1 MGKRAAEEKRIL
13 PLGCKGL
20 TYYPEKF
27 PLSLA
32 SALFLLRQLMGK
44 NLSFFIGGLMAGLF
58 LCTGGFAWYLSKGDA
73 SGGSQVRTL
82 KLGHALDPSHPVH
95 VAMVNMKERL
105 EAISNGAMTLEI
117 YPSGVLGTETECLE
131 QLQNGSLALT
141 KASTAPLE
149 GFVEELK
156 VFGLPYVFRDEAHFW
171 KVLEGEV
178 GKELLEKPRTQK
190 LLGLC
195 YYDSG
200 SRNFY
205 TSSKPVRTPDDLKGM
220 KIRVQNSPVAIRM
233 IEVLGGSA
241 TPIAFGELYTA
252 LAQGTVDGAE
262 NNVPS
267 FVTSRHFEVAKYF
280 SLNAHTR
287 VPDMVLVS
295 TIVWDRLSPTE
306 QAWLKQ
312 AADESSIFQRELW
325 AEATAKDLAQVQTQG
340 VQVIQPD
347 VDAFIKK
354 AAPIYSDYDGTPV
367 QALLERIRAV
377 K

>member
-1 MGKRAAEEKRIL
+1 
-13 PLGCKGL
+13 
-20 TYYPEKF
+20 
-27 PLSLA
+27 
-32 SALFLLRQLMGK
+32 MGK
-44 NLSFFIGGLMAGLF
+44 NLSFFVSGLMAGL
-58 LCTGGFAWYLSKGDA
+58 LVCTGGFAWYLSRDGA
-73 SGGSQVRTL
+73 SGGAKQRVL
-82 KLGHALDPSHPVH
+82 KMGHGLDASHPVH
-95 VAMVNMKERL
+95 VAMVNMRERL
-105 EAISNGAMTLEI
+105 EALSGGKMTIEI
-117 YPSGVLGTETECLE
+117 YSSGVLGSETECVE

-149 GFVEELK
+149 GFIEEFQ
-156 VFGLPYVFRDEAHFW
+156 VFGLPYVFRDEAHYW
-171 KVLEGEV
+171 NVLTGPIGE
-178 GKELLEKPRTQK
+178 ELLEKPKARK

-205 TSSKPVRTPDDLKGM
+205 STQKPIRTPDDLKGM

-233 IEVLGGSA
+233 IEAFGGSA

-267 FVTSRHFEVAKYF
+267 FVTSRHFEVSKYF

-295 TIVWDRLSPTE
+295 TIVWDTLSAE
-306 QAWLKQ
+306 EKGWLQQ
-312 AADESSIFQRELW
+312 AADESAIFQRKLW
-325 AEATAKDLAQVQTQG
+325 AETTAHDLKQVKDTG
-340 VQVIQPD
+340 VEVIETD
-347 VDAFIKK
+347 NAAFARK
-354 AAPIYSDYDGTPV
+354 AEPMYLEFKGTPV
-367 QALLERIRAV
+367 DALLERIRAV